1 MPEYLSAEW
10 FDVAHAL
17 LSSDDGLADRSRG
30 VRLVVGQTVT
40 TDDERISW
48 HVRFDDGRVSL
59 HAGAADDADVTF
71 SCDRA
76 TAEGI
81 QTGTTS
87 AQAAFIAG
95 QLRVGGSLTALL
107 EHGELFAALD
117 DVLAPLR

>member
-1 MPEYLSAEW
+1 MPDYLSPEW
-10 FDVAHAL
+10 FTAAHVLVSGDA
-17 LSSDDGLADRSRG
+17 GLAGRSRG

-40 TDDERISW
+40 LHDIATSW
-48 HVRFDDGRVSL
+48 HVRFDDGSVSL
-59 HAGAADDADVTF
+59 HVGRAEDADVTF

-81 QTGTTS
+81 RTGTAS

-95 QLRVGGSLTALL
+95 QLRVGGSVTALL
-107 EHGELFAALD
+107 EHGELFALLD